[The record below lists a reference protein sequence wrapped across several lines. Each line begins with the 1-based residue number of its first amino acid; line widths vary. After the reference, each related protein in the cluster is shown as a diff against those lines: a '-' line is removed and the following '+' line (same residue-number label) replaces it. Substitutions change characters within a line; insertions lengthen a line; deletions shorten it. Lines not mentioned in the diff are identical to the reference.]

1 MWYVFIQEVLR
12 PLRGPLSVVVS
23 LGLCLRVAAEGSQLS
38 QPISAVKA
46 TGKGTKP
53 DTQVSGIQT
62 ETDSQETEN
71 ETGGLVTFSPDRK
84 TAPLRQ

>member
-12 PLRGPLSVVVS
+12 PLRVPLSVVVS
-23 LGLCLRVAAEGSQLS
+23 LGLGLRVAAEGSQLA
-38 QPISAVKA
+38 QHVSAVKA

-62 ETDSQETEN
+62 ETEN
-71 ETGGLVTFSPDRK
+71 ETGSLVTFSPDRK